1 MTKATTAAG
10 ESRGKLLKAAGLTL
24 KLPAK
29 LPFATVRYVKGD
41 DIDIAGF
48 LGSILGEEQVN
59 TVWNAGLD
67 IDQGG
72 ELVEDI
78 LKKYGLE
85 AGE

>member
-10 ESRGKLLKAAGLTL
+10 ESRGKVLKFEGLTL

-29 LPFATVRYVKGD
+29 LPFTTVRYIKGD
-41 DIDIAGF
+41 DIDIDGF
-48 LGSILGEEQVN
+48 LTAVVGEKQIDD
-59 TVWNAGLD
+59 VWSAGLD

-72 ELVEDI
+72 ELVEEV